1 MTIKDAILQ
10 ALENFNKPVTSNEV
24 SKFIQTHNLYEFS
37 GLTPDATI
45 SALLGDFIRKNDS
58 RVGRSKQGRTHY
70 LYYLTKNKNDD
81 TLISYAEP
89 VTNNDVKK
97 VKVDFQER
105 DLHKLFVSYLK
116 SKDIYSKTIFHEESK
131 NSKDDHQ
138 KWIHPDIIG
147 VKFVHLKNDTSIKL
161 LKTLEKKDSC
171 EFISYELKKEI
182 RSDYDLKKS
191 YFQAVSN
198 SSWANSGYLVAFE
211 IDTKI
216 YNEMERLNKAFG
228 IGVIKL
234 QSNPFESQII
244 FPSSYRELDYQTIDK
259 LCHINN
265 DYRKFIDQ
273 VEKILNADDR
283 YLSSSEQELEKLCD
297 ICLEHDSDIEEYC
310 VLKNIPYDK
319 VINIS

>member
-10 ALENFNKPVTSNEV
+10 ALEDLNKPVTYNDV
-24 SKFIQTHNLYEFS
+24 SIYIHSYNLYEFT

-58 RVGRSKQGRTHY
+58 RVGRTKQGKTY
-70 LYYLTKNKNDD
+70 FYYLTKNKNED
-81 TLISYAEP
+81 TLLSPLE
-89 VTNNDVKK
+89 VVKTDDLK
-97 VKVDFQER
+97 KNKADYQER
-105 DLHKLFVSYLK
+105 DLHKLFVSFLK
-116 SKDIYSKTIFHEESK
+116 SKDIYAKTIFHEESK

-138 KWIHPDIIG
+138 KWVHPDIIG
-147 VKFVHLKNDTSIKL
+147 VKFVHFKNDTSIKL

-171 EFISYELKKEI
+171 ELISYELKKEI
-182 RSDYDLKKS
+182 RNDYDLKKS

-198 SSWANSGYLVAFE
+198 SSWANSGYLVAFD
-211 IDTKI
+211 IDTKV
-216 YNEMERLNKAFG
+216 YQEMERLNKAFG

-259 LCHINN
+259 LCHINE

-273 VEKILNADDR
+273 IEKILNADDR
-283 YLSSSEQELEKLCD
+283 YLSSSTDELKKLCD
-297 ICLEHDSDIEEYC
+297 TYLEHDSEIEEYC
-310 VLKNIPYDK
+310 TQSGIPLE
-319 VINIS
+319 

>member
-10 ALENFNKPVTSNEV
+10 ALEDLNKPVTYNDV
-24 SKFIQTHNLYEFS
+24 SVYIHSHSLYEFT

-58 RVGRSKQGRTHY
+58 RVGRTKQGKTY
-70 LYYLTKNKNDD
+70 FYYLTKNKNED
-81 TLISYAEP
+81 TLLSPLE
-89 VTNNDVKK
+89 VVKTDDIK
-97 VKVDFQER
+97 KTKADYQER
-105 DLHKLFVSYLK
+105 NLHKLFVSFLK
-116 SKDIYSKTIFHEESK
+116 SKDVYAKTIFHEESK
-131 NSKDDHQ
+131 NSRDDHQ
-138 KWIHPDIIG
+138 KWVHPDIIG

-171 EFISYELKKEI
+171 ELISYELKKEI
-182 RSDYDLKKS
+182 RNDYDLKKS

-198 SSWANSGYLVAFE
+198 SSWANSGYLVAFD
-211 IDTKI
+211 IDTKV
-216 YNEMERLNKAFG
+216 YQEMERLNKAFG

-259 LCHINN
+259 LCHINE

-273 VEKILNADDR
+273 IEKILNADDR
-283 YLSSSEQELEKLCD
+283 YLSSSTDELKKLCD
-297 ICLEHDSDIEEYC
+297 TYLEHDSEIEEYC
-310 VLKNIPYDK
+310 TQNGIPLE
-319 VINIS
+319 

>member
-1 MTIKDAILQ
+1 VTIKDAILQ
-10 ALENFNKPVTSNEV
+10 ALEDLNKPVTYNDV
-24 SKFIQTHNLYEFS
+24 SIYIHSHNLYEFT

-58 RVGRSKQGRTHY
+58 RVGRTKQGKTY
-70 LYYLTKNKNDD
+70 FYYLIKNKNED
-81 TLISYAEP
+81 TLLSPLE
-89 VTNNDVKK
+89 VVKTDDLK
-97 VKVDFQER
+97 KNKADYQER
-105 DLHKLFVSYLK
+105 DLHKLFVSFLK
-116 SKDIYSKTIFHEESK
+116 SKDIYAKTIFHEESK

-138 KWIHPDIIG
+138 KWVHPDIIG

-171 EFISYELKKEI
+171 ELISYELKKEI
-182 RSDYDLKKS
+182 RNDYDLKKS

-198 SSWANSGYLVAFE
+198 SSWANSGYLVAFD
-211 IDTKI
+211 IDTKV
-216 YNEMERLNKAFG
+216 YQEMERLNKAFG

-259 LCHINN
+259 LCHINE

-273 VEKILNADDR
+273 IEKILNADDR
-283 YLSSSEQELEKLCD
+283 YLSSSTDELKKLCD
-297 ICLEHDSDIEEYC
+297 TYLEHDSEIEEYC
-310 VLKNIPYDK
+310 TQNGIPLE
-319 VINIS
+319 

>member
-10 ALENFNKPVTSNEV
+10 ALEDLNKPVTYNEV
-24 SKFIQTHNLYEFS
+24 GIFIHAHNLYEFT

-58 RVGRSKQGRTHY
+58 RVGRTKQGKTY
-70 LYYLTKNKNDD
+70 FYYLTKNKNED
-81 TLISYAEP
+81 TLLSPLE
-89 VTNNDVKK
+89 VVKIDELK
-97 VKVDFQER
+97 KNKADYQER

-116 SKDIYSKTIFHEESK
+116 SKDIYAKTIFHEESK

-138 KWIHPDIIG
+138 KWVHPDIIG
-147 VKFVHLKNDTSIKL
+147 VKFVHLKNGTSIKL

-171 EFISYELKKEI
+171 ELISYELKKEI
-182 RSDYDLKKS
+182 RNDYDLKKS

-198 SSWANSGYLVAFE
+198 SSWANSGYLVAFD
-211 IDTKI
+211 IDTKV
-216 YNEMERLNKAFG
+216 YQEMERLNKAFG

-259 LCHINN
+259 LCHINE

-273 VEKILNADDR
+273 IEKILNADDR
-283 YLSSSEQELEKLCD
+283 YLSSSTDELKKLCD
-297 ICLEHDSDIEEYC
+297 TYLEHDSEIEEYC
-310 VLKNIPYDK
+310 TQNGIPLE
-319 VINIS
+319 